1 MGVMGKV
8 AKTDLTLQ
16 LEKAIQKE
24 TFKNMGVFGCL
35 EVTIGWYGKGR
46 VDFMTMDSKEIF
58 RCYELKVSKSDFH
71 SEHGHN
77 FVGNYNYYVIPIE
90 LYYEI
95 KDEVPREIGVYA
107 WSGKYLSLIKRP
119 KKQEL
124 KVDKD
129 ILKNSMIRSLYR
141 DTQKI
146 KDSENVDYL
155 NKLKTKVTR
164 LEREKDNLYNRSQ
177 KFKNALY
184 RELGHDKYL
193 EFQDK
198 YDL

>member
-1 MGVMGKV
+1 M

-24 TFKNMGVFGCL
+24 TFKNMSVFGCL

-58 RCYELKVSKSDFH
+58 RCYELKVSKKDFH
-71 SEHGHN
+71 SNHGHN
-77 FVGNYNYYVIPIE
+77 FVGNYNYYVMPVE
-90 LYYEI
+90 LYNEI
-95 KDEVPREIGVYA
+95 KEEIPREIGVYA
-107 WSGKYLSLIKRP
+107 WNGEYLNLIKRP

-124 KVDKD
+124 KVDKG
-129 ILKNSMIRSLYR
+129 ILKNSLIRCLYR
-141 DTQKI
+141 DSHKI
-146 KDSENVDYL
+146 KESENVDIMT
-155 NKLKTKVTR
+155 KLKSKVAR
-164 LEREKDNLYNRSQ
+164 LEKEKDKHYRESQ
-177 KFKNALY
+177 RYKNALY
-184 RELGHDKYL
+184 QEIGHDKYF

>member
-1 MGVMGKV
+1 M

-16 LEKAIQKE
+16 LEKSIQEE

-90 LYYEI
+90 LYDEI
-95 KDEVPREIGVYA
+95 KDEVPREIGVYI
-107 WSGKYLSLIKRP
+107 WNGKYLNLVKRP
-119 KKQEL
+119 KRQEL
-124 KVDKD
+124 KTDKD
-129 ILKNSMIRSLYR
+129 ILKNSLIRCLYR
-141 DTQKI
+141 DSHKI
-146 KDSENVDYL
+146 KESENVDIMT
-155 NKLKTKVTR
+155 KLKSKVAR
-164 LEREKDNLYNRSQ
+164 LEKEKDKLYRNNQ
-177 KFKNALY
+177 NILNALY
-184 RELGHDKYL
+184 KEYGHDKYL

-198 YDL
+198 YNL